1 MGQGRGNTSPVTLQ
15 TRVFSLKSMWTDFLQ
30 DRDGNNAP
38 KPLLK
43 SFDDLSQMRVEMLAL
58 KVFREVFVPMD
69 VALLFFLLV
78 RPPHCFRG
86 QFILIPSLGTLLGIV
101 E

>member
-1 MGQGRGNTSPVTLQ
+1 MH
-15 TRVFSLKSMWTDFLQ
+15 
-30 DRDGNNAP
+30 
-38 KPLLK
+38 
-43 SFDDLSQMRVEMLAL
+43 AL

-69 VALLFFLLV
+69 VALPFFLLL

-86 QFILIPSLGTLLGIV
+86 QFILILFLGTLLGIV